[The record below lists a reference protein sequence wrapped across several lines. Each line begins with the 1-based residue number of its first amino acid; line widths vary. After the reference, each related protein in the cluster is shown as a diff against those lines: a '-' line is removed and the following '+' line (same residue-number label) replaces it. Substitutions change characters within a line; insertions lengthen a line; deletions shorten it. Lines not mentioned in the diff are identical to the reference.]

1 MDPLRLTADY
11 KPSWLLTYPQVFR
24 RNRARIRVKT
34 TLYQAMTMLDSSQS
48 ESVIGVFRPPPC
60 HCWQSPVHPLIRR
73 RKSQHGEW
81 TRTDLW
87 FIFSRH
93 SAQFGPLETPIPRY
107 ICHCIL
113 PSQWT
118 ESDSLFRLAL
128 VSTSPCLKS
137 ASRCLALVLT
147 FACYLAI
154 VLVSS
159 PSSLRLRLR
168 HPRIVL
174 VGTAFPPTPVPP
186 RAPSLTS
193 PSNGI

>member
-1 MDPLRLTADY
+1 MRLTADY

-48 ESVIGVFRPPPC
+48 VIGVFRLPLLA
-60 HCWQSPVHPLIRR
+60 QSLVHPLIKR

-93 SAQFGPLETPIPRY
+93 SAQFGPLETPISRY

-137 ASRCLALVLT
+137 PSRCLALVPA
-147 FACYLAI
+147 FAVVI
-154 VLVSS
+154 
-159 PSSLRLRLR
+159 SL
-168 HPRIVL
+168 
-174 VGTAFPPTPVPP
+174 
-186 RAPSLTS
+186 
-193 PSNGI
+193 

>member
-1 MDPLRLTADY
+1 MRLTADY

-34 TLYQAMTMLDSSQS
+34 TLCQAMTMLDSSQS
-48 ESVIGVFRPPPC
+48 VIGVFRPPP
-60 HCWQSPVHPLIRR
+60 R

-93 SAQFGPLETPIPRY
+93 SAQFGPLETPILRY

-118 ESDSLFRLAL
+118 ESDSLFHLAL
-128 VSTSPCLKS
+128 VSTSPCSKS
-137 ASRCLALVLT
+137 PSRCLALVLT

-159 PSSLRLRLR
+159 QSSLRLRLR

-174 VGTAFPPTPVPP
+174 VGMAFPPNP
-186 RAPSLTS
+186 RPSPCSLAHVSFERHLSTGCVLLFLKVS
-193 PSNGI
+193 FES